1 MDIIKLIATIFAVV
15 LLIFAISKK
24 LNATTTLFSIG
35 LIILAVITLITGTS
49 SMGEESIGNSF
60 LDLFEFIG
68 TKFSSQ
74 TVSSGIL
81 IMSVMGFVTYMNHL
95 KASNLLALLAAKP
108 LRRLKSPYVVVV
120 LAIVVGAI
128 LKLFVPSHSGLTT
141 LLMATIYPILIQVGV
156 KKKTAVATVVIS
168 GAFDIGPACPITNF
182 VVALDDVKKLT
193 TITEFFIKKQLPVT
207 VITIILTTVVF
218 VLINRYFDKKEK
230 EEANEVMEVQEAKD
244 LGIPMFYAVLPMLPL
259 LLVLIF
265 SKLVVGTIV
274 ISVVGA
280 NLIGFTVSFLCNLI
294 FCKNRVT
301 AFNDTQK
308 FFDGMGNSFA
318 SVISLIVGASVFTA
332 GINAI
337 GGIALIL
344 NGLSGSGAGGGI
356 ATVVASAITTVT
368 SLITGSGVAAV
379 YAIAPMMPPI
389 SAATGMN
396 LLKMMEPIILA
407 GGIGRAVAPVS
418 AAVIIACRMS
428 GVDFMDVIKRNIMP
442 VIVAFISAMAA
453 AMILL

>member
-1 MDIIKLIATIFAVV
+1 M
-15 LLIFAISKK
+15 
-24 LNATTTLFSIG
+24 
-35 LIILAVITLITGTS
+35 
-49 SMGEESIGNSF
+49 
-60 LDLFEFIG
+60 
-68 TKFSSQ
+68 
-74 TVSSGIL
+74 SSGIL

-244 LGIPMFYAVLPMLPL
+244 LGIPMFYAVCFPCCL
-259 LLVLIF
+259 F
-265 SKLVVGTIV
+265 
-274 ISVVGA
+274 
-280 NLIGFTVSFLCNLI
+280 
-294 FCKNRVT
+294 
-301 AFNDTQK
+301 
-308 FFDGMGNSFA
+308 
-318 SVISLIVGASVFTA
+318 
-332 GINAI
+332 
-337 GGIALIL
+337 
-344 NGLSGSGAGGGI
+344 
-356 ATVVASAITTVT
+356 
-368 SLITGSGVAAV
+368 
-379 YAIAPMMPPI
+379 
-389 SAATGMN
+389 
-396 LLKMMEPIILA
+396 
-407 GGIGRAVAPVS
+407 
-418 AAVIIACRMS
+418 
-428 GVDFMDVIKRNIMP
+428 
-442 VIVAFISAMAA
+442 
-453 AMILL
+453 